1 MSPQILLLVVAMG
14 ALFYFMILRPQK
26 RAKAAKAALMS
37 SLQPGSEILTVGG
50 IFGTVV
56 EVREGDLDLEVADG
70 VIMRIALG
78 AISTVIPDTDEDDE
92 DDDGDELADD
102 VDHDDDGEPTV
113 TTSDSGSTDGTDR
126 PA

>member
-1 MSPQILLLVVAMG
+1 MSPQIPLLIVAMG

-78 AISTVIPDTDEDDE
+78 AISTVIPDTEE
-92 DDDGDELADD
+92 DDDDDDELADD
-102 VDHDDDGEPTV
+102 VDHDDHSEPTV